1 MTIRRHFCGPEA
13 GVLDGGFLA
22 PCWASRPF
30 SLMGLYVSWRN
41 GVLLISALATA
52 REAGVWGLSV
62 SGVGVR

>member
-1 MTIRRHFCGPEA
+1 
-13 GVLDGGFLA
+13 
-22 PCWASRPF
+22 
-30 SLMGLYVSWRN
+30 MGLYVSWWN